1 MSKKEES
8 VKVVVRCRPLL
19 PDEVAANYTRVVSM
33 DSTRGEVSMLARE
46 GRAADTERRFT
57 FDAVYDWTSEQKQ
70 LYDGTFRPIVEA
82 VLQGYNGT
90 VFAYGQTGSGKTYTM
105 TGERGDPQKQ
115 GLIPNSFDHIFSHIS
130 QTHDE
135 QYLVRVSYL
144 EIYKEEVRDLLS
156 KDHKRRLKVRE
167 NPDTGVYVE
176 DLSSFVAKSVRE
188 VEHVMSVGSEH
199 RKVGPTNMNQHSSRS
214 HAIFILTVECC
225 SRGEDGEDH
234 IHVGKL
240 NLVDLAGSERQS
252 KTGATGER
260 FDESTKINLSLS
272 ALGNVISAL
281 VDSRQTHVPY
291 RDSQL
296 TRLLQDSLGGNAKTV
311 MVANI
316 GPADYNYEE
325 TLVTLRSCDYTH

>member
-176 DLSSFVAKSVRE
+176 VRRQTE
-188 VEHVMSVGSEH
+188 
-199 RKVGPTNMNQHSSRS
+199 R
-214 HAIFILTVECC
+214 L
-225 SRGEDGEDH
+225 
-234 IHVGKL
+234 HVGMKD
-240 NLVDLAGSERQS
+240 NL
-252 KTGATGER
+252 
-260 FDESTKINLSLS
+260 F
-272 ALGNVISAL
+272 
-281 VDSRQTHVPY
+281 Y
-291 RDSQL
+291 F
-296 TRLLQDSLGGNAKTV
+296 
-311 MVANI
+311 
-316 GPADYNYEE
+316 
-325 TLVTLRSCDYTH
+325 